1 MISLKKDINNGDDVL
16 TVSSNKTMTLLVFLL
31 RSPRIDRTDMHS
43 HEILKHPYL
52 LSLLIISVVIKN
64 RHLY

>member
-31 RSPRIDRTDMHS
+31 WPPRIDRTVMHF

-52 LSLLIISVVIKN
+52 LSLLITSVVIKT